1 MTHQIALASDPCTYV
16 SRMYPG
22 QRAYISFFP
31 FIFFI
36 ASFFFS
42 IRMFLKLGMCDALCV
57 NQTNCRAKIFYQ
69 TYTGE
74 LMTTNYIKF
83 EYLIITQPRLWRQ
96 DHRFVSEEKLVEE
109 VNLIAECAKTVRT
122 KYCEQIKLVSV
133 YCRE

>member
-1 MTHQIALASDPCTYV
+1 
-16 SRMYPG
+16 
-22 QRAYISFFP
+22 
-31 FIFFI
+31 
-36 ASFFFS
+36 
-42 IRMFLKLGMCDALCV
+42 
-57 NQTNCRAKIFYQ
+57 
-69 TYTGE
+69 
-74 LMTTNYIKF
+74 MTTNYIKF